1 MMIYTNCEYS
11 LPLKEQQNIEF
22 AYYNILYR
30 RLKWFYALI
39 FYLL

>member
-11 LPLKEQQNIEF
+11 LPLKEQQNIES